1 MRKATYSA
9 KPKDI
14 KRESLIVNAEGQ
26 TLGRLATRVAHVLRG
41 KHKPL
46 FTPHIDCGDQV
57 CVYNAEKI
65 KVSGGKEKKKTYFTH
80 SLYIAGDKLLTYEQV
95 KARDPRKIIF
105 LAVKGMLPHTRLGRQ
120 MMKKLK
126 IVVGPEAPA
135 GRELKF

>member
-1 MRKATYSA
+1 MKKATYSA
-9 KPKDI
+9 KLKDI
-14 KRESLIVNAEGQ
+14 KRENLMVNAEGCI
-26 TLGRLATRVAHVLRG
+26 LGRLATRVAHILRG

-80 SLYIAGDKLLTYEQV
+80 SLYIRGDKLRTFEEV
-95 KARDPRKIIF
+95 KARDPRRIIL

-120 MMKKLK
+120 MIKKLK
-126 IVVGPEAPA
+126 IVVGPTVEA